1 MFARYFVELAVSPAA
16 VEAALLD
23 TPAESLNGLAS
34 DADERGRRLLTYVG
48 AGQGPAR
55 LDKRVTVELGAPT
68 RLPSRLIL
76 PLRWRATGPA
86 ALFPTLDA
94 DLEIGMLSP
103 GSTQLSISASYDPP
117 LGQVGELL
125 DRALLHRLAEA
136 TVKDFL
142 DRLGASLERRTQ
154 KPTGNGKV
162 E

>member
-1 MFARYFVELAVSPAA
+1 M
-16 VEAALLD
+16 
-23 TPAESLNGLAS
+23 
-34 DADERGRRLLTYVG
+34 
-48 AGQGPAR
+48 AGKA
-55 LDKRVTVELGAPT
+55 VTVELGTPT

-76 PLRWRATGPA
+76 PLRWKATGPA

-94 DLEIGMLSP
+94 DLEVGMLGP

-125 DRALLHRLAEA
+125 DRVLLHRLAEG

-142 DRLGASLERRTQ
+142 DRLGTSLQRRTQ
-154 KPTGNGKV
+154 EPVGNGKV